1 MMTEDRAWEALE
13 KKINSSKH
21 GDIIEVD
28 KDAMEAYIK
37 ATKDAVESAHET
49 SLAESRLHE
58 DELTYDEV
66 VARDNAIEPSH
77 YTDMAIS
84 PLEFIE
90 ANQDVLTWC
99 TSNVIKYVG
108 RHMRKNGLEDL
119 KKAQWYLNH
128 EIERLE
134 KDNK

>member
-1 MMTEDRAWEALE
+1 MMTEDRAFEELEAKL
-13 KKINSSKH
+13 KK
-21 GDIIEVD
+21 
-28 KDAMEAYIK
+28 
-37 ATKDAVESAHET
+37 
-49 SLAESRLHE
+49 
-58 DELTYDEV
+58 
-66 VARDNAIEPSH
+66 DNNPIEPNH

-108 RHMRKNGLEDL
+108 RHQRKNGLEDL

-134 KDNK
+134 KEAK

>member
-1 MMTEDRAWEALE
+1 M
-13 KKINSSKH
+13 K
-21 GDIIEVD
+21 
-28 KDAMEAYIK
+28 
-37 ATKDAVESAHET
+37 
-49 SLAESRLHE
+49 
-58 DELTYDEV
+58 
-66 VARDNAIEPSH
+66 
-77 YTDMAIS
+77 IS

-108 RHMRKNGLEDL
+108 RHQRKNGLEDL

-134 KDNK
+134 NE